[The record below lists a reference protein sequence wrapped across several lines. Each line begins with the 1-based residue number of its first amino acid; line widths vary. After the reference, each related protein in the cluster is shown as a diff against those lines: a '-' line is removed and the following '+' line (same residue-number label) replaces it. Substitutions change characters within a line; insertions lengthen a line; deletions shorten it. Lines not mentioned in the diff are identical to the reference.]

1 MKAGRNVMPVM
12 LRLVKLTGT
21 KQSNFC
27 ELDLILVLKVKQF
40 PVKQFMKGTQATN
53 LYGLVY

>member
-1 MKAGRNVMPVM
+1 MPVI

-40 PVKQFMKGTQATN
+40 LVKQFMKGAQATN